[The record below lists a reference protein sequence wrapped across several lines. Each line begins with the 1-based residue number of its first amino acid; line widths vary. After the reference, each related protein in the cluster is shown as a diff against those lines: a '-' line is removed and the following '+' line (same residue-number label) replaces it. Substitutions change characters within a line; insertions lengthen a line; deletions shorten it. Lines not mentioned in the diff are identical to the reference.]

1 MSTTGPT
8 NPQTPLTADQIHTLV
23 HKQDLAI
30 QTMGARRVRFLI
42 SDGKTHKMSELVQ
55 TLLTELNKPEGNK
68 EKHIEAS
75 EKLLEMYD
83 KSDPTASYK
92 ISVRKELKAKIA
104 ELNRQH
110 LLSYLGLNTNA
121 RTTLDEM
128 ARGLLEKQEALLKNP
143 QATSKEIRDLILCTK
158 KLLKLYKTKGYYF
171 REHPK
176 AIELRN
182 KIFNPPLATYKTTG
196 IFSRIFSS
204 APPEPDID
212 TARKATYNMN
222 LGLRR
227 ALDHKRLTALE
238 VKLEHLEQA
247 EMAQKQFELEQSEE
261 VAFKPENT
269 GLANYLLLKDK
280 CDAVLQIT
288 IDEIDQFNINDL
300 YKCVA
305 EVIYLYDTNTKASIS
320 QETSNNLINKML
332 LHLQRLLAKIPQEK
346 QNNPEIHADCQ
357 TEISNRIRSDL
368 NDTPLTAI
376 PLILPDTQEN
386 IVKFLDKIVDAHKET
401 EPLAQVA
408 IDAVTYVTTRE
419 TDLGKHKV
427 ASCETTGTNEKYLKT
442 MEDKLLTSDFTINV
456 GGRDY
461 PIVLA
466 GVFDGHGG
474 ALAATYARHFYPT
487 MLQKRLEQCR
497 PDLTPEEI
505 TNALTLT
512 TVDLHQ
518 AWCVYCKQKMEQLQ
532 NQLDQATL
540 ETDKKAIIAK
550 KQQLKAGTTASV
562 LLQING
568 DWYTANVGDSRIILV
583 PPEGGIQQV
592 TADHTPEN
600 QEEEI
605 TQRDG
610 IFDPRHKDTFSGR
623 ELDDDYDVDRDESS
637 CGRSIGDAYVGSH
650 TKGAH
655 ESLMWNLGDQ
665 GVNPRSSVQ
674 RIQGDKVQ
682 KGYRFAIASD
692 GFYENKKDTKV
703 ANSATIGTFIQDNPN
718 APISAVATAA
728 TRGVINAG
736 SYDNCSMIILEVG
749 G

>member
-1 MSTTGPT
+1 
-8 NPQTPLTADQIHTLV
+8 
-23 HKQDLAI
+23 
-30 QTMGARRVRFLI
+30 
-42 SDGKTHKMSELVQ
+42 
-55 TLLTELNKPEGNK
+55 
-68 EKHIEAS
+68 
-75 EKLLEMYD
+75 
-83 KSDPTASYK
+83 
-92 ISVRKELKAKIA
+92 
-104 ELNRQH
+104 
-110 LLSYLGLNTNA
+110 
-121 RTTLDEM
+121 
-128 ARGLLEKQEALLKNP
+128 
-143 QATSKEIRDLILCTK
+143 
-158 KLLKLYKTKGYYF
+158 
-171 REHPK
+171 
-176 AIELRN
+176 
-182 KIFNPPLATYKTTG
+182 
-196 IFSRIFSS
+196 
-204 APPEPDID
+204 
-212 TARKATYNMN
+212 
-222 LGLRR
+222 
-227 ALDHKRLTALE
+227 
-238 VKLEHLEQA
+238 
-247 EMAQKQFELEQSEE
+247 
-261 VAFKPENT
+261 
-269 GLANYLLLKDK
+269 
-280 CDAVLQIT
+280 
-288 IDEIDQFNINDL
+288 
-300 YKCVA
+300 
-305 EVIYLYDTNTKASIS
+305 
-320 QETSNNLINKML
+320 
-332 LHLQRLLAKIPQEK
+332 
-346 QNNPEIHADCQ
+346 
-357 TEISNRIRSDL
+357 
-368 NDTPLTAI
+368 
-376 PLILPDTQEN
+376 
-386 IVKFLDKIVDAHKET
+386 
-401 EPLAQVA
+401 
-408 IDAVTYVTTRE
+408 
-419 TDLGKHKV
+419 
-427 ASCETTGTNEKYLKT
+427 
-442 MEDKLLTSDFTINV
+442 
-456 GGRDY
+456 
-461 PIVLA
+461 
-466 GVFDGHGG
+466 VFDGHGG